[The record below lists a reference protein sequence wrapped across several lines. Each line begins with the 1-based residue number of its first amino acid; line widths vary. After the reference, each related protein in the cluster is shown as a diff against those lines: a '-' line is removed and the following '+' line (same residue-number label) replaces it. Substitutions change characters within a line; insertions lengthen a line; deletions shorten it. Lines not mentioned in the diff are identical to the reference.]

1 MGQTNPHLAITKQS
15 SKTHIYFTD
24 EDDNEEVMETS
35 MTQASLS
42 LTSPA
47 TKKDNLDI
55 AKNIDIGDD
64 RDQQI
69 PKLQSLVPNIN
80 CNGRFQSLKPE
91 TTHGSFQQAH
101 KKKLQSNSRNVSCE
115 EALLGNSYLRSQYSN
130 GIENSNQVT
139 STRTNSENLKPRNLI
154 SQPIQ
159 AAKPPLASCKR
170 TTLSNDAVRN
180 DFSKLLNIA
189 NSTPIRV
196 SRDTKC
202 HNPVTN
208 SLDVWSNRSTV
219 HPGTKIHTENGF
231 QGKDECYSDMPL
243 LKSLPDIGDRIAF
256 KVLEI
261 SNNYTPT
268 LSGYKVGTVSEI
280 FSQQNMLNVELDP
293 QFIKGNKPKEGK
305 FELPDSE
312 LDESCEMV
320 QGNQKSFQWT
330 ELYEPK
336 KVTQ

>member
-1 MGQTNPHLAITKQS
+1 
-15 SKTHIYFTD
+15 
-24 EDDNEEVMETS
+24 

-42 LTSPA
+42 LTPPA
-47 TKKDNLDI
+47 TKKDSLDT

-64 RDQQI
+64 RDQLT

-80 CNGRFQSLKPE
+80 CNGRFQSPKPE

-139 STRTNSENLKPRNLI
+139 STKNNSENLKPRNLI

-170 TTLSNDAVRN
+170 TLSNDAVRH

-196 SRDTKC
+196 SRETKC
-202 HNPVTN
+202 YNPVTN

-231 QGKDECYSDMPL
+231 QGKEECYSDMPL

-280 FSQQNMLNVELDP
+280 FSQQNMLKVELEP

-336 KVTQ
+336 KVIQ